1 MLKMMRQSFRHLKWI
16 LWFVV
21 IVFVAFVFVDWGMGR
36 ARGDRATS
44 GEIATVGGDRI
55 TAVDF
60 SRQYQQTQERYR
72 QMYKDN
78 WTPALAKALDLP
90 NQVLNGMIE
99 RRMLIEAARRSGVRV
114 SDAELSEKIQSLPA
128 LQRNGQFIG
137 AREYSNLLAANGMTA
152 DQFERDFR
160 DDMMIEK
167 YNRLVSASLI
177 VPDSEVESQFA
188 RQSEK
193 AKIDYVLIS
202 PDHFEAAAAP
212 TEAELLAAFEKNKE
226 RYRQPERR
234 KLKYLLI
241 DETRLREKIRPTPAQ
256 IRAYYDSHPD
266 DFPVS
271 DRVHAAHILIKVD
284 RDAKPDVDA
293 AAKKKAEDLAA
304 RARKG
309 EDFAKLAEKYSED
322 PGSKERGGDL
332 GPFARGSMVKAF
344 EDAAFSMTPGQI
356 SDPVRSPFG
365 YHVIKLIE
373 KLPPGKQT
381 FEEAAPKI
389 VATLQESAVK
399 AEEARRSEALEKAVS
414 RNSSDEDLRKLADDV
429 VSFDATDWVTRAVGR
444 AGRRLC
450 SRFHE
455 SRLRAQKRRSFAAR
469 DLDSARPRHRES
481 RGREAAGDTR
491 FRGGEIEGRGRR
503 QERADAAESPRFRA
517 ADRSRAPGR
526 IDARSGREE
535 IRRDGAVFA
544 GIREGGA
551 GPVARELG
559 GAVRGGLPD
568 GCRKAGRSGLGGAA
582 GSRAVPGRVQDR
594 VRPGGVRAPEGDDS
608 RIDPAAG
615 GAEADP
621 DGSRAAARRGE
632 DRRQRR
638 APRALQRGLG
648 TRR

>member
-21 IVFVAFVFVDWGMGR
+21 IVFVAFIFVDWGMGR
-36 ARGDRATS
+36 VRGDRSAS
-44 GEIATVGGDRI
+44 GEVATVGGERI

-99 RRMLIEAARRSGVRV
+99 RRMLIDAARRSGVRV
-114 SDAELSEKIQSLPA
+114 SDAELSEKIQSLSA

-137 AREYSNLLAANGMTA
+137 AREYSNLLAANGMTP

-160 DDMMIEK
+160 ADMLIEK
-167 YNRLVSASLI
+167 YNRLVAASLI

-202 PDHFEAAAAP
+202 PDHFEASAAP

-234 KLKYLLI
+234 KLKYLLV

-256 IRAYYDSHPD
+256 LRAYYDAHPD

-271 DRVHAAHILIKVD
+271 DRVHAAHILVKVD
-284 RDAKPDVDA
+284 RNAKPDVDA

-322 PGSKERGGDL
+322 PGSKDRGGDL
-332 GPFARGSMVKAF
+332 GPFARGAMVKVF
-344 EDAAFSMTPGQI
+344 EDTAFAMTPGQI
-356 SDPVRSPFG
+356 SDPVKSPFG

-389 VATLQESAVK
+389 VASLQQSAVK
-399 AEEARRSEALEKAVS
+399 AEETRRSEALEKAVT
-414 RNSSDEDLRKLADDV
+414 RKSSDEDLRKLADDV
-429 VSFDATDWVTRAVGR
+429 VSFDATDWITAQSVVPGVGYAPGFTKAAFELKNGEVSPHAISTPR
-444 AGRRLC
+444 GPAIVKVADVKAPGIPDFAEVKSKVAADVKGERTQ
-450 SRFHE
+450 
-455 SRLRAQKRRSFAAR
+455 QKA
-469 DLDSARPRHRES
+469 LDSARPI
-481 RGREAAGDTR
+481 EAELQGGSTLEAVAKKFGASVQSSPEFAKGAPVPSLGNSAALSEEV
-491 FRGGEIEGRGRR
+491 FRTPVGK
-503 QERADAAESPRFRA
+503 
-517 ADRSRAPGR
+517 PG
-526 IDARSGREE
+526 
-535 IRRDGAVFA
+535 
-544 GIREGGA
+544 
-551 GPVARELG
+551 GPVWVGPQGVVLFRVA
-559 GAVRGGLPD
+559 
-568 GCRKAGRSGLGGAA
+568 
-582 GSRAVPGRVQDR
+582 SRN
-594 VRPGGVRAPEGDDS
+594 EF
-608 RIDPAAG
+608 DPAAFERQKG
-615 GAEADP
+615 TIRESIRQQEAQKLIQADL
-621 DGSRAAARRGE
+621 ARRRAGE
-632 DRRQRR
+632 KIVVNDEV
-638 APRALQRGLG
+638 LG
-648 TRR
+648 RYNAG